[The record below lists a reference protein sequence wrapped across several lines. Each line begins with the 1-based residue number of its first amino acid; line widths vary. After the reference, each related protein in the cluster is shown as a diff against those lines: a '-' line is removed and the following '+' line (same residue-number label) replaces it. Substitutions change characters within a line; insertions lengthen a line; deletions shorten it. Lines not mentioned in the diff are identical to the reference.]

1 MCIVPGRGHKYI
13 PIDKYN
19 AVHIITPKHSK
30 LPKNTP
36 KYPKH
41 QNTMKLRNKIYRF
54 ISLVNFLVFFSSRIY
69 DICLLYSYFYCP
81 VQER

>member
-13 PIDKYN
+13 PIDEYN
-19 AVHIITPKHSK
+19 AVQII
-30 LPKNTP
+30 P

-54 ISLVNFLVFFSSRIY
+54 IS
-69 DICLLYSYFYCP
+69 
-81 VQER
+81 

>member
-13 PIDKYN
+13 PIDEYT
-19 AVHIITPKHSK
+19 AVHII
-30 LPKNTP
+30 P

>member
-19 AVHIITPKHSK
+19 AVHIITPKHPK

-36 KYPKH
+36 KYPKT
-41 QNTMKLRNKIYRF
+41 QKKNEIK
-54 ISLVNFLVFFSSRIY
+54 
-69 DICLLYSYFYCP
+69 
-81 VQER
+81 E